1 MAALAEH
8 LGTGLQCMDVMRG
21 SLEVLKH
28 CAGVVLPE
36 SSLHGDMPVGAT
48 RGSKQA
54 PPLLALFTT
63 APLLPA
69 AATCNSRSRRYFLHQ
84 LLATCDCAA
93 AAYRHCSLLT
103 VVLLLLV
110 ADAAPLPPAARACCR
125 CRSEKRNNRNGQDR
139 RRGG

>member
-69 AATCNSRSRRYFLHQ
+69 AATCNSRSRRHFRASAHI
-84 LLATCDCAA
+84 CDCAA
-93 AAYRHCSLLT
+93 SLPPSPLLT
-103 VVLLLLV
+103 VV
-110 ADAAPLPPAARACCR
+110 ARRHDAAPLTPAYCR
-125 CRSEKRNNRNGQDR
+125 CCSEKRNNRNGQDR